1 MYTATSYGYGEDFV
15 MTPIKCPPPK
25 IVAVKRSLKKK
36 QSSSSKSDN
45 GKIIDD
51 ENDSDVKDDFIN
63 EEEEEDAKDLIVF
76 EQEEEP
82 LIDLSDNPNSNES
95 RSDDTI
101 KDMNEKNSSTIT
113 MLLDLLEIGSIIN
126 SNNNMV
132 CKKETENVESCAQE
146 NDYALLPSSTRR
158 KSSSSS
164 SSFPLES
171 PGACALV
178 DIGNTDKLSSIPSL
192 PQPLTAIQPENPSI
206 VKNSSV
212 KGGKSVE
219 SAKNFN
225 KKLGDSVNEPLHV
238 ALGGIDQ
245 LSIDFKRIQ
254 KLQNETSKNLQ
265 ELQEKEK
272 KSSSIF
278 ASSAN
283 ILSVTQPSS
292 KDSSHSCSKENLKT
306 SLEDKEEKLKA
317 NDEHVTLPN
326 SEGVTQ
332 DFAQEKFNSDS
343 NNNNS
348 IECNQNKLN
357 FLSAHTSQRKLPPK
371 FYSSTNS
378 LNRSDCF
385 EASSR
390 LKRLEE
396 RFKGFSYTKK
406 LLRSSKVFSKSEEIL
421 SSYGIDSEFN
431 INEGVC
437 RTSETLN
444 SSLLDQF
451 PLTTPSTFSENC
463 LRQLIAKSEEEC
475 REDKKDYANISS
487 SVQKFAPSSL
497 NKNSGEFPS
506 QCSLHVHMKLMC
518 RYEKNERKFASHFHI
533 FPSSHNYHQFNDEVL
548 LFNNNHRHQCH
559 MNFATHFNP
568 YAH

>member
-25 IVAVKRSLKKK
+25 IVAVKRSLKNK
-36 QSSSSKSDN
+36 SSGNTDN
-45 GKIIDD
+45 GKIMDD
-51 ENDSDVKDDFIN
+51 ENDSDIKDDFIN
-63 EEEEEDAKDLIVF
+63 EEEEDAKDLIVF

-82 LIDLSDNPNSNES
+82 LIDLSDIPNSNES

-126 SNNNMV
+126 SNNNVV
-132 CKKETENVESCAQE
+132 CKRETEKVESCAQE
-146 NDYALLPSSTRR
+146 NDCALFPSSTRR

-164 SSFPLES
+164 SSLPLES
-171 PGACALV
+171 PDACALA
-178 DIGNTDKLSSIPSL
+178 DTGNTDKLSSIPSL

-212 KGGKSVE
+212 KVVKSVKSGE
-219 SAKNFN
+219 KFE

-238 ALGGIDQ
+238 ALGGIDE

-254 KLQNETSKNLQ
+254 KLQNETAKNLQ
-265 ELQEKEK
+265 EIQEKEE

-283 ILSVTQPSS
+283 IPTEIQPSS
-292 KDSSHSCSKENLKT
+292 KDSSHSCSAKENFK
-306 SLEDKEEKLKA
+306 SLRQDKEGKREA

-332 DFAQEKFNSDS
+332 DFAQIKFKSDS
-343 NNNNS
+343 NNNNP

-357 FLSAHTSQRKLPPK
+357 FLSAHTSQRRLPPK

-406 LLRSSKVFSKSEEIL
+406 LLQSSKGFRDSKVFSKSEEIL
-421 SSYGIDSEFN
+421 SSYGIESEFN
-431 INEGVC
+431 INGICGTNVAAN
-437 RTSETLN
+437 ETLN

-451 PLTTPSTFSENC
+451 PLTTSSTFSENC
-463 LRQLIAKSEEEC
+463 LRQLIVTSEEEC
-475 REDKKDYANISS
+475 REDKEDYANISS
-487 SVQKFAPSSL
+487 SVQKFVSL
-497 NKNSGEFPS
+497 NKNRGEFFPLNV
-506 QCSLHVHMKLMC
+506 QCMYV
-518 RYEKNERKFASHFHI
+518 
-533 FPSSHNYHQFNDEVL
+533 
-548 LFNNNHRHQCH
+548 
-559 MNFATHFNP
+559 
-568 YAH
+568 

>member
-25 IVAVKRSLKKK
+25 IVAVKRSLKSK
-36 QSSSSKSDN
+36 SSSSKTDN
-45 GKIIDD
+45 GKILDE
-51 ENDSDVKDDFIN
+51 ENDSDVKDDFID
-63 EEEEEDAKDLIVF
+63 EEEEDAKDLILF
-76 EQEEEP
+76 EPEEEP

-113 MLLDLLEIGSIIN
+113 MLLELLEIGSIIN
-126 SNNNMV
+126 SNNNKV
-132 CKKETENVESCAQE
+132 CKRETENVESCAQE
-146 NDYALLPSSTRR
+146 NDYALLPSSTQR

-171 PGACALV
+171 PGACALT
-178 DIGNTDKLSSIPSL
+178 DTGNTDKLSSIPSL
-192 PQPLTAIQPENPSI
+192 PQPLTAAIQPENPSI
-206 VKNSSV
+206 VKNSSD

-219 SAKNFN
+219 SADKFN
-225 KKLGDSVNEPLHV
+225 KKLGDSVNEPLHI
-238 ALGGIDQ
+238 ALGRIDQ

-254 KLQNETSKNLQ
+254 KLKNETAKNLQ
-265 ELQEKEK
+265 ELQEKEE

-283 ILSVTQPSS
+283 ILTVTKPSS
-292 KDSSHSCSKENLKT
+292 KDSSHSCSKENQNT
-306 SLEDKEEKLKA
+306 SRQDKEEKQKA

-332 DFAQEKFNSDS
+332 NFAQGKKFNSDS

-421 SSYGIDSEFN
+421 SSYGIESEFN
-431 INEGVC
+431 INGVC
-437 RTSETLN
+437 GTSETLNSN

-463 LRQLIAKSEEEC
+463 LRQLIVKSEEEC

-487 SVQKFAPSSL
+487 SVQKFSSSSL
-497 NKNSGEFPS
+497 NSGEFFFLS
-506 QCSLHVHMKLMC
+506 MCSAC
-518 RYEKNERKFASHFHI
+518 TYEA
-533 FPSSHNYHQFNDEVL
+533 DV
-548 LFNNNHRHQCH
+548 
-559 MNFATHFNP
+559 
-568 YAH
+568 